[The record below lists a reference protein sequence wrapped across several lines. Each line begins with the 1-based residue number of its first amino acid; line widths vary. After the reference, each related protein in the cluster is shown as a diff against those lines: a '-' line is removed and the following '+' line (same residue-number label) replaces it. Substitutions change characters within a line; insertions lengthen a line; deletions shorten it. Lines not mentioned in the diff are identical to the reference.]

1 MEDVGVKDLSRS
13 QTGSLGGQWGL
24 TPWHQSEG
32 QKAYSESWVPRHLT
46 ASPGSPPPPWIL
58 LILQTVLPSLPQS
71 IPQEMSTAL
80 APAV

>member
-32 QKAYSESWVPRHLT
+32 QKA
-46 ASPGSPPPPWIL
+46 PGFLATLQRVLGPPPPPPWIL

-71 IPQEMSTAL
+71 IPQEVSTAL
-80 APAV
+80 VPAV